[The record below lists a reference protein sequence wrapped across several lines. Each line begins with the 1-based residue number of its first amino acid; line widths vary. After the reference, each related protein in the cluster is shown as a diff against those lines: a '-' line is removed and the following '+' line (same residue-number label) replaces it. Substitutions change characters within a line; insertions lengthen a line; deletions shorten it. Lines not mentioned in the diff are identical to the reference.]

1 MVIFAPE
8 LSAPD
13 RRAYLAVPDITRT
26 TERVLVWMRRGLLV
40 VAMAV
45 AVFSLVVI
53 LTSTTADL
61 GSTVDEARSSGTA
74 AGRGGDDYVVP
85 VLRLLVTVAVLVL
98 LFRSRRHIPALA
110 GGIGSLYS
118 LWRRRGWR
126 GEVLETAG
134 LPPRLD
140 AALRRLDG
148 LVAGLD
154 PAVADRVMWDSAR
167 RAVASDGLQ
176 RAVRDD
182 PDNPARVHALTTARA
197 LADWVVD
204 DADELADAIERRDT
218 QWRFRPAESSVI
230 TLSPELSLRARA
242 DQARELLP

>member
-26 TERVLVWMRRGLLV
+26 TERVLVWTRRGLLLIM
-40 VAMAV
+40 MAV
-45 AVFSLVVI
+45 VVFSLVVI
-53 LTSTTADL
+53 VTSTTADL
-61 GSTVDEARSSGTA
+61 SSTVDQARTSGTA
-74 AGRGGDDYVVP
+74 ADRGGDQYVVP
-85 VLRLLVTVAVLVL
+85 VLRLLVSIAVLVL
-98 LFRSRRHIPALA
+98 LFRSRRYVPALA
-110 GGIGSLYS
+110 GWIGSLHS

-126 GEVLETAG
+126 GDVLETAG

-154 PAVADRVMWDSAR
+154 AAVADRVMWDSAR
-167 RAVASDGLQ
+167 RAVASDSLQ
-176 RAVRDD
+176 RAVRAD

-204 DADELADAIERRDT
+204 DADELADAIERRDS
-218 QWRFRPAESSVI
+218 QWRFRPAESPVV
-230 TLSPELSLRARA
+230 TLSPELSLQARA